1 MQFAKDSFYM
11 ALLVRLVA
19 LNPERTITVNGTT
32 RPALIVAENE
42 LVFPVQPL
50 PDAFYLE
57 WGAAAPVKQQ
67 TGSKTL
73 MGIECIISYHTF
85 GTVESSVDRGRT
97 LGALDDELLSICQP
111 PRAPKRDHTQ
121 TPSVDLGTNIFWTTP
136 EFGKVTG
143 SDALK
148 STGLLRGTEG
158 SRLDRM
164 AAVKVFFFSEVN
176 FI

>member
-19 LNPERTITVNGTT
+19 LNPERTVTVNGTT

-50 PDAFYLE
+50 PDTFYLE
-57 WGAAAPVKQQ
+57 WGSVASVKQQ

-73 MGIECIISYHTF
+73 MMMDCLISYHTF
-85 GTVESSVDRGRT
+85 GTVESSVDRGRA
-97 LGALDDELLSICQP
+97 LGALDTEFLSICQA
-111 PRAPKRDHTQ
+111 PRASKRDYTQ
-121 TPSVDLGTNIFWTTP
+121 TPSVDLGTDIFWTTP
-136 EFGKVTG
+136 ELGKITG
-143 SDALK
+143 SNALK
-148 STGLLRGTEG
+148 SEGLPRGTEG
-158 SRLDRM
+158 ARLERI

-176 FI
+176 FL